1 MQQIIVLIQANWC
14 IYPSSEPPFG
24 GPPSPR
30 GEGLGAAI
38 IGAINYN
45 LKYIEKGR
53 GISRALIAFYS
64 SISWETGVTTGR
76 PSEFSRGVS
85 PPA

>member
-45 LKYIEKGR
+45 LYTSPQKSAPLR
-53 GISRALIAFYS
+53 RAFCLRNFMP
-64 SISWETGVTTGR
+64 GKQR
-76 PSEFSRGVS
+76 
-85 PPA
+85 

>member
-24 GPPSPR
+24 GSPSPR

-38 IGAINYN
+38 IGATNYN
-45 LKYIEKGR
+45 LPNTKG
-53 GISRALIAFYS
+53 AA
-64 SISWETGVTTGR
+64 VPR
-76 PSEFSRGVS
+76 P
-85 PPA
+85 